1 MGIVGITL
9 LIMIKQ
15 KLDKSPLHI
24 FHLLKEDFEI
34 LENIGQYPDY
44 LIYEN
49 RFINNLGKIGKLYRI
64 KKSTKNFS
72 IMKIISN

>member
-1 MGIVGITL
+1 
-9 LIMIKQ
+9 MIKQ

-24 FHLLKEDFEI
+24 FHLLKKDFEI
-34 LENIGQYPDY
+34 LKNIYQYPDY